1 MKTAAFSN
9 RMPAVWLTVS
19 LAMAAVAV
27 LEQARTIPGFEP
39 VPALRWGAVMACPAL
54 AMTGL
59 RLERRERARRI
70 VVPVLCGIVATP
82 VAITCISW
90 FGGSLLPPLEKN
102 LMQAIEAM
110 IVGSCL
116 YLATEIQRRR
126 LAAMC
131 GVMGIMGFA
140 AIPEMTRDAMWAM
153 GWITLALPIWLF
165 AEHQAAMPRR
175 ADRPEYAIESAS
187 RRLRVR
193 GLIVR
198 LAFLSLAGVV
208 VVSQFRGDRAIHH
221 VLAEWVGSSG
231 GSGETNE
238 LATAGVG
245 DGPNEVAASENADSV
260 GFTDSDIYLESDR
273 PSLFDAFNEQY
284 GEPYKP
290 KEQQLMQAMGP
301 QNVKETDGKPKENL
315 QAGRT
320 FEMQRKQAGQTR
332 KPEDRP
338 AKALV
343 YVKGAAGTRLK
354 LATFDRFDG
363 TAWEQE
369 ADCPEACSLRVEPTG
384 KGDCWFCLHLPWPDL
399 FGEAVDH
406 KIKIAA
412 LDSSVLPA
420 PANLSKYR
428 VGGLREPSMFA
439 WAGRG
444 VVRMAGRTIPAGT
457 TIDTQARRV
466 SRRHLYETAFDDPHV
481 HTIHHHHF
489 REAGDYGLSKS
500 AREVVESWDLGT
512 TRSWMQVERLIER
525 LRAHANFDE
534 NATNDPVTIE
544 AGFESPDAIPPDG
557 IERFLVDRTNVPDY
571 AVATAAAV
579 ILRDLGYPC
588 RLASGFYVDPASYDA
603 AKAHHVLDS
612 RHLHFWVELLT
623 PQNVWVPVDPTPGY
637 LDEYAEDSW
646 ADALAIGLWKF
657 SDWAGRHR
665 LPLGLA
671 MAAILT
677 IIAFRKCIYD
687 QAMTH
692 YLAHWPQ
699 GDARSHILRTVRH
712 LEWRLAKHLGR
723 RPPQMSLR
731 SHWTCLADAQSEL
744 STLLSLGEWAA
755 YAPADRSPP
764 CPAET
769 IRGLCTTAARKWNR
783 TELRLWTLQ
792 GTERS

>member
-1 MKTAAFSN
+1 MKNAAFSN
-9 RMPAVWLTVS
+9 QVSPFWLTVS
-19 LAMAAVAV
+19 LAMGAVII
-27 LEQARTIPGFEP
+27 LEHARTIPGFE
-39 VPALRWGAVMACPAL
+39 VQPAMRWGAALACPAMAL
-54 AMTGL
+54 AGFHL
-59 RLERRERARRI
+59 SRIDRIRRNVI
-70 VVPVLCGIVATP
+70 PVLCGLVATP

-90 FGGSLLPPLEKN
+90 LSGSLLPPLEKN
-102 LMQAIEAM
+102 LMQAIETM

-116 YLATEIQRRR
+116 YLANELQRRR
-126 LAAMC
+126 MAAMC
-131 GVMGIMGFA
+131 GIMAIMGFA
-140 AIPEMTRDAMWAM
+140 AIPEMTREAMWAM
-153 GWITLALPIWLF
+153 GWITVALPMWLF
-165 AEHQAAMPRR
+165 AEHQAAMPGRS
-175 ADRPEYAIESAS
+175 DRPGYAIEAT
-187 RRLRVR
+187 RHGLRVR
-193 GLIVR
+193 WMIARVAL
-198 LAFLSLAGVV
+198 LSLAGLVV
-208 VVSQFRGDRAIHH
+208 ISQFRGDRAIHH
-221 VLAEWVGSSG
+221 VLAEWAGSSG

-290 KEQQLMQAMGP
+290 KEQQRMQAMGP

-315 QAGRT
+315 QAGRS
-320 FEMQRKQAGQTR
+320 FEMQRNQTGQSR
-332 KPEDRP
+332 KPDDRP
-338 AKALV
+338 AKALA
-343 YVKGAAGTRLK
+343 YVKGPAGTRLK

-399 FGEAVDH
+399 FGESVEH
-406 KIKIAA
+406 KVKVAA
-412 LDSSVLPA
+412 LDTSVLPA

-428 VGGLREPSMFA
+428 VGGLREPSMFG

-457 TIDTQARRV
+457 TIDTQAQRV
-466 SRRHLYETAFDDPHV
+466 SRRHLYETDFDDSHV
-481 HTIHHHHF
+481 HTFHHHHF
-489 REAGDYGLSKS
+489 REAGDYELSKA
-500 AREVVESWDLGT
+500 AREVVDGWNLGS
-512 TRSWMQVERLIER
+512 TRSWLQVERLIER
-525 LRAHANFDE
+525 LRAHADFEADGTPE
-534 NATNDPVTIE
+534 PVADNASSE
-544 AGFESPDAIPPDG
+544 DAHELPSDG
-557 IERFLVDRTNVPDY
+557 IEQFLVGRKIVPDY
-571 AVATAAAV
+571 AVATAAAL

-603 AKAHHVLDS
+603 SKAHHVLDS

-637 LDEYAEDSW
+637 LDEYAGESW
-646 ADALAIGLWKF
+646 ADALAIGLWRM
-657 SDWAGRHR
+657 SDWGGRHR

-671 MAAILT
+671 ATMIV
-677 IIAFRKCIYD
+677 IVIALRNVIYD
-687 QAMTH
+687 LAMTFV
-692 YLAHWPQ
+692 LAYGSW

-712 LEWRLAKHLGR
+712 LDWRLAKHLGR

-731 SHWTCLADAQSEL
+731 SHWAGISESRTDVL
-744 STLLSLGEWAA
+744 TLLKLGEWAA

-769 IRGLCTTAARKWNR
+769 IRDLCTTAARKWNR
-783 TELRLWTLQ
+783 TELRLWNLQ
-792 GTERS
+792 GTDRR

>member
-1 MKTAAFSN
+1 MKPAAFSN
-9 RMPAVWLTVS
+9 RLPAVWLTVS
-19 LAMAAVAV
+19 LAMGAVAV

-39 VPALRWGAVMACPAL
+39 VPALRWGAVLACPAL
-54 AMTGL
+54 AISGL
-59 RLERRERARRI
+59 RLERRARVRRI
-70 VVPVLCGIVATP
+70 VVPVLCGVVAAP
-82 VAITCISW
+82 VVLTCISW
-90 FGGSLLPPLEKN
+90 FGETLVPPLEKN

-116 YLATEIQRRR
+116 FLATEIQRRR

-131 GVMGIMGFA
+131 GVMGTMGFA
-140 AIPEMTRDAMWAM
+140 AIPEMTREAMWAM

-165 AEHQAAMPRR
+165 AEHQAAMPKR
-175 ADRPEYAIESAS
+175 ADKPAYATESAS
-187 RRLRVR
+187 HRLRIR
-193 GLIVR
+193 GAIVR
-198 LAFLSLAGVV
+198 MAVLSLAVLV

-245 DGPNEVAASENADSV
+245 DGPNEVSASENADSV

-290 KEQQLMQAMGP
+290 KEQQRMQAMGP

-320 FEMQRKQAGQTR
+320 FEMQRKQAGQAR

-338 AKALV
+338 AKALA

-363 TAWEQE
+363 TAWEEE

-466 SRRHLYETAFDDPHV
+466 SRRQLYETDFNDSHL

-489 REAGDYGLSKS
+489 REAGDYELSKS
-500 AREVVESWDLGT
+500 ARAIVEGWNLGKS
-512 TRSWMQVERLIER
+512 RSWMQIERLIER
-525 LRAHANFDE
+525 LREHAGSAGD
-534 NATNDPVTIE
+534 ATPEPVAE
-544 AGFESPDAIPPDG
+544 DARSESPDAISPDG
-557 IERFLVDRTNVPDY
+557 IQRFLVDRENVPDY
-571 AVATAAAV
+571 AVATTAAV
-579 ILRDLGYPC
+579 ILRELGYPC

-603 AKAHHVLDS
+603 SKSHHVLDS

-637 LDEYAEDSW
+637 LDEYAEESW
-646 ADALAIGLWKF
+646 ADALAIGLWKC
-657 SDWAGRHR
+657 SEWAGRHR

-671 MAAILT
+671 AAAILS
-677 IIAFRKCIYD
+677 IIAFRNAIYD
-687 QAMTH
+687 FAMTLI
-692 YLAHWPQ
+692 LAHGPQ

-712 LEWRLAKHLGR
+712 LDWRLAKHLGR
-723 RPPQMSLR
+723 RPPQKSLR
-731 SHWTCLADAQSEL
+731 SHWAGVAESRSDVL
-744 STLLSLGEWAA
+744 TLLKLGEWAA

-764 CPAET
+764 CPAEA

-792 GTERS
+792 GAERT